1 MYAIVNIA
9 GKQYKVAK
17 GDQLKVARLSTEVGK
32 KVDFSEVLLTDDGKN
47 VKIGNP
53 AVKGAKVTAEVLEHG
68 RHRKILIYKKKRRKG
83 YQRKAGHKQDF
94 TAIKVN
100 SISVGTT
107 AKTEPKTE
115 KKTTTKTT
123 AAKKPVAKKTTTTKA
138 TAAKKTTTAKKAP
151 AKKAP
156 AKTVKKDT
164 K

>member
-9 GKQYKVAK
+9 GKQYKVAE
-17 GDQLKVARLSTEVGK
+17 GDQLKVARLSTKVGG

-53 AVKGAKVTAEVLEHG
+53 AVKGAKVTAEVIEHG
-68 RHRKILIYKKKRRKG
+68 RHKKILVYKKKRRKG

-94 TAIKVN
+94 SAIKVN
-100 SISVGTT
+100 SISIGST
-107 AKTEPKTE
+107 AKAAPKTDSKAPTKTAGTA
-115 KKTTTKTT
+115 KKVGPKKTT
-123 AAKKPVAKKTTTTKA
+123 AAKTSATKKPA
-138 TAAKKTTTAKKAP
+138 TKKAP
-151 AKKAP
+151 AKKTP